1 MLRAHPSPVP
11 PRANAARTQVFLL
24 ALALAFSWGCE
35 RGGEPGAEP
44 KEAPKSPA
52 VRVEAVELVPE
63 LLIHQVALT
72 GQLSAE
78 DSVVVKSEIE
88 GVIASVHGEEGQPVA
103 QGDLLFRLRDGRQR
117 ARLHEAKAQLA
128 LAEDVYRRT
137 QRLSSEDISSQAM
150 RAEASAGREEARA
163 KVELAEAELERT
175 RIVAPFDGV
184 LGSRFVSP
192 GQRMDEEPMV
202 ELAAV
207 DRLQL
212 VFTVPEVSIGL
223 ARLGAQVEA
232 RVIAFPGERFP
243 GEVFFVSPTLDS
255 ATRRLVIKAW
265 VPNPDRRL
273 KPGMFANVDIEIAR
287 IEGALMLPEAA
298 MVYDRHGIYVWRVTQ
313 DLRAEKVPVEIGLRQ
328 AGRVQVL
335 VGLAVGDRVI
345 SAGTNKVMAGKR
357 LALEPSS
364 RAVPTHAVEK
374 REGETAEEAP
384 RGSAS

>member
-1 MLRAHPSPVP
+1 MLRAHPCPVP
-11 PRANAARTQVFLL
+11 PRANAARTHVFLL
-24 ALALAFSWGCE
+24 ALALVFSWGCE
-35 RGGEPGAEP
+35 RGGEPGAER
-44 KEAPKSPA
+44 KEAPQSPA

-150 RAEASAGREEARA
+150 RAEASAGRDEARA

-175 RIVAPFDGV
+175 RIVAPFDGI

-265 VPNPDRRL
+265 VPNLDRRL

-287 IEGALMLPEAA
+287 IEGALMLPESA

>member
-1 MLRAHPSPVP
+1 
-11 PRANAARTQVFLL
+11 
-24 ALALAFSWGCE
+24 
-35 RGGEPGAEP
+35 
-44 KEAPKSPA
+44 

-265 VPNPDRRL
+265 VPNLDRRL

-287 IEGALMLPEAA
+287 MEGALMLPESA

-335 VGLAVGDRVI
+335 AGLVAGDRVI

-364 RAVPTHAVEK
+364 NAVPTHAVEK
-374 REGETAEEAP
+374 REGEVAEEAP

>member
-1 MLRAHPSPVP
+1 MPRAHPSPVP
-11 PRANAARTQVFLL
+11 PRANAARTHVFLL
-24 ALALAFSWGCE
+24 ALALAFSSGCE
-35 RGGEPGAEP
+35 RGGEQGAEP
-44 KEAPKSPA
+44 KGKPESPA

-78 DSVVVKSEIE
+78 NSVMVKSEIE
-88 GVIASVHGEEGQPVA
+88 GVIVSVHGEEGQPVA
-103 QGDLLFRLRDGRQR
+103 QGDLLFRLRDGRQL

-150 RAEASAGREEARA
+150 RTEASAGRDEALA
-163 KVELAEAELERT
+163 KVELAQAELART

-232 RVIAFPGERFP
+232 RVIAFPGERFA

-287 IEGALMLPEAA
+287 MEGALMVPESAV
-298 MVYDRHGIYVWRVTQ
+298 VYDRHGIYVWRATE
-313 DLRAEKVPVEIGLRQ
+313 DLRAEKVPIEIGLRQ

-335 VGLAVGDRVI
+335 AGLAAGDRVI

-374 REGETAEEAP
+374 QEVEAAEEAP